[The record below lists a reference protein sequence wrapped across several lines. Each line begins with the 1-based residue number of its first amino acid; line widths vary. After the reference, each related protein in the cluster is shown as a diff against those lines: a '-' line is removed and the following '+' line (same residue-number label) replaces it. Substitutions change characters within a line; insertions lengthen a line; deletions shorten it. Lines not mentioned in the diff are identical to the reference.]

1 MSGRLSAAAPTRFLE
16 RKRAAIGGIRP
27 GQTFAIELADP
38 VLKRKLWHEYRIK
51 VLPVE
56 G

>member
-1 MSGRLSAAAPTRFLE
+1 MARYGRCSPATPCSAARC
-16 RKRAAIGGIRP
+16 AAKGGIRP
-27 GQTFAIELADP
+27 GERFAMELEDP